1 MMILSLMAMRNKP
14 RTDKHS
20 VSILL
25 KTIFDDDKACRVH
38 KGIFFLRIIKV
49 ITVEISAVIIE
60 LTIM

>member
-49 ITVEISAVIIE
+49 RYTSV
-60 LTIM
+60 